1 MNAWAPEPGPE
12 TETTVAAR
20 TFTQYLLDL
29 DAEAGRYS
37 GYAQILS
44 AIAVSAKLTA
54 AMVSRGPLITGTR
67 TDGRDASIVT
77 RELRRHATRM
87 LLEQAAGIEQLA
99 GISIA
104 GVPTI
109 IPVGIG
115 EGAHYLVLLEALHGA
130 MNLSENQSV
139 GLAFSVLERPD
150 PARPLAVDDFLQPGH
165 RQVCAGMALYGPSTV
180 LVLTT
185 GDGVDGFTLDR
196 DVGNFVLTHP
206 GMSIPADARIVAIN
220 ASDAPHWP
228 VPVKRYVD
236 ECVRGAD
243 GPRGHDFVMRWN
255 ASAVVGAFRILING
269 GVFMVPE
276 TGRRAH
282 PWGVPLLHNAAPL
295 AFLMEQAG
303 GAATTGTCRV
313 LDVAPGSLTQRVP
326 VLFGA
331 SAEIARIERY
341 VDEHA
346 RGVDAETSY
355 PLFAHRTL
363 FVTQS

>member
-1 MNAWAPEPGPE
+1 M
-12 TETTVAAR
+12 AAR

-29 DAEAGRYS
+29 DGEPGRDR
-37 GYAQILS
+37 GYAHVLS

-54 AMVSRGPLITGTR
+54 AMVSRGPLIAGARTG
-67 TDGRDASIVT
+67 GRDSSIVT

-109 IPVGIG
+109 IPV
-115 EGAHYLVLLEALHGA
+115 EAGARARYLVLLEALHGA

-150 PARPLAVDDFLQPGH
+150 PGEPLTVEDFLQPGS

-180 LVLTT
+180 LLLTT
-185 GDGVDGFTLDR
+185 GGGVDGFTLDR

-206 GMSIPADARIVAIN
+206 GLTIPADAHIVAIN
-220 ASDAPHWP
+220 SSEAPHWP
-228 VPVKRYVD
+228 APVKRYVD

-243 GPRGHDFVMRWN
+243 GPRGHDFAMRWN
-255 ASAVVGAFRILING
+255 ASAVIGAFRILING
-269 GVFMVPE
+269 GVFLVPD
-276 TGRRAH
+276 TGRRAQ

-303 GAATTGTCRV
+303 GAATTGTGRI
-313 LDVAPGSLTQRVP
+313 LDVVPGSLTERVP

-331 SAEIARIERY
+331 SAEIGRIEQY
-341 VDEHA
+341 FDEHA
-346 RGVDAETSY
+346 RGLDVESTY
-355 PLFAHRTL
+355 PLFGHRTL
-363 FVTQS
+363 FGTQG